1 MHWQRAPVYTIASFA
16 GQIKPSS
23 QKECWPYVYLFFT
36 MSSRCLAASS
46 LCRGAEMLCSL
57 FLVLSPWTLVS
68 FEDCSQYQLANPF
81 TSGHQSVSE
90 TLMLRFEK
98 VALERSCSVPH
109 CGAIPMRKEGGGHFL
124 DSFLQMNSSSIY
136 PPCFLSFNS
145 FNFLLKDL
153 LLFCL
158 CVCMC
163 ICVCMCTH
171 VYLCLRRP
179 EVGVG
184 PHDGA
189 AGTLTFLLH
198 ISNNSIF

>member
-1 MHWQRAPVYTIASFA
+1 
-16 GQIKPSS
+16 
-23 QKECWPYVYLFFT
+23 
-36 MSSRCLAASS
+36 
-46 LCRGAEMLCSL
+46 
-57 FLVLSPWTLVS
+57 
-68 FEDCSQYQLANPF
+68 
-81 TSGHQSVSE
+81 
-90 TLMLRFEK
+90 
-98 VALERSCSVPH
+98 
-109 CGAIPMRKEGGGHFL
+109 MRKEGGGHFP
-124 DSFLQMNSSSIY
+124 DPFFQMNSSSIY

-163 ICVCMCTH
+163 ICVCTCTR
-171 VYLCLRRP
+171 VYLCLWRP

-198 ISNNSIF
+198 ISKNSISETYPYTSDFLIWLSSPFTNNFHFHFLPLISIIAIIPSVILSIAIKDDYFFCNSILYVWCCFLNTICLTANNYFQVSQLIYSIYFIGFVGLFY